1 MCGSHSLVVENEP
14 DPLDLA
20 LLEERLAAAAVAAV
34 GVGEEQDFGIFVRDD
49 DGQLLAGAHG
59 TSWGGCCQVHA
70 LWVDDAAAG
79 AWAGAGDHGGS

>member
-59 TSWGGCCQVHA
+59 DELG
-70 LWVDDAAAG
+70 WVLPGARGVGRRGSAG